1 MKIHNNLPI
10 SGNQTRKS
18 GKSRSGSVFHTLF
31 EAEVADVV
39 QTTGEQQAPDKRSS
53 QDQAW
58 RALED
63 SVFLLDEAMQ
73 CLESGHAPTQQL
85 VDSID
90 QLRTALHQQL
100 ASGSDTRDLTQAEIL
115 LAVEIER
122 MRALQS

>member
-31 EAEVADVV
+31 EAEVTDV
-39 QTTGEQQAPDKRSS
+39 QTTGEQQAPDERNS

-73 CLESGHAPTQQL
+73 CLESGQAPTQQL

-115 LAVEIER
+115 LAVEVER
-122 MRALQS
+122 MRAMQS

>member
-31 EAEVADVV
+31 EAEVADV
-39 QTTGEQQAPDKRSS
+39 QTTGEQQTPDERNS

-73 CLESGHAPTQQL
+73 CLESGQAPTQQL

-115 LAVEIER
+115 LAVEVER
-122 MRALQS
+122 MRAMQS